1 MFESEDIDKIAKHLN
16 YPYSYQ
22 EELAEILSPRANE
35 YGQDWVDKVKDK
47 LTKLDDLELAIEQEN
62 AQGSIKRTEV
72 DQEYEIEYFEGQSK
86 LNGLKSNYN
95 NCLVELQ
102 RLLEINKHHTQARLY
117 RS

>member
-22 EELAEILSPRANE
+22 EELEKILVDRGDK

-47 LTKLDDLELAIEQEN
+47 LTKLDDLELAIEQEKV
-62 AQGSIKRTEV
+62 QGSIKRTEV
-72 DQEYEIEYFEGQSK
+72 DEEYKIEYFDGQSK
-86 LNGLKSNYN
+86 LNGLQSNYN
-95 NCLVELQ
+95 SCGSELQ
-102 RLLEINKHHTQARLY
+102 RLLGIAINYPQARLY